1 MSAQDPFAPR
11 GRGTGRYVPP
21 TSGTAVVTG
30 AGNGLGAEIAALLA
44 GRGLRVVCADIDAAA
59 AERTAARIG
68 GVARGLDVADLQACR
83 DVAAE
88 FDDLAVWVN
97 NAGVLATGPG
107 WATDE
112 PTRRRLFD
120 VNVHG
125 LMNGTTVA
133 LEVFRPRRAGHVV
146 NVVSLAGLVPAP
158 DETIYG
164 ATKHA
169 ALGFSVGT
177 QLDLVARGE
186 REVKISA
193 LCPDGIWTPMLFDR
207 VDDPEAW
214 PSWSGTM
221 LQPAQVAAAAVAL
234 LDRPRAVRAIPG
246 RRGLAARFY
255 AATPDLSAR
264 GLPFIVRMAR
274 RRQRAW
280 GRKHAGAARTGAPA
294 ASGPT
299 EGSGAGGAPATGSPG
314 VTSGGG
320 DRG

>member
-1 MSAQDPFAPR
+1 VSVRQRVADV
-11 GRGTGRYVPP
+11 GRRLADVREEALVARSGSRYAPP
-21 TSGTAVVTG
+21 TAGTAVVTG
-30 AGNGLGAEIAALLA
+30 AGHGLGAAIAGLLI
-44 GRGLRVVCADIDAAA
+44 GRGLRVVCADIDVGA

-68 GVARGLDVADLQACR
+68 GIARGLDVADLQACR
-83 DVAAE
+83 DVAAR

-112 PTRRRLFD
+112 ATRRRLFD

-125 LMNGTTVA
+125 LMNGTTAA
-133 LEVFRPRRAGHVV
+133 LEAFRPEGAGHVV

-158 DETIYG
+158 GETIYG

-169 ALGFSVGT
+169 ALAFSVGT

-186 REVKISA
+186 RGVRISA

-221 LQPAQVAAAAVAL
+221 LQPEQVAEAAVAL
-234 LDRPRAVRAIPG
+234 LDRPRAVKAIPG
-246 RRGLAARFY
+246 RRGVAARVY
-255 AATPDLSAR
+255 AAAPDLAAR
-264 GLPFIVRMAR
+264 GLPLIVRMAR

-280 GRKHAGAARTGAPA
+280 GREHA
-294 ASGPT
+294 
-299 EGSGAGGAPATGSPG
+299 
-314 VTSGGG
+314 GG
-320 DRG
+320 DRA